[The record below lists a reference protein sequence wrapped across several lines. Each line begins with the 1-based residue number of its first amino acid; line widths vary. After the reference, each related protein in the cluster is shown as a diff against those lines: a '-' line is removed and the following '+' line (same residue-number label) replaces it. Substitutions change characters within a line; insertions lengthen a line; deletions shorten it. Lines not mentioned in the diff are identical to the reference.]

1 MLEKEKTKGNNS
13 VSSKNEVSKERELDQ
28 KSNSLVKIKIS
39 KRKVQKRGRSVS
51 GSPHKSEHEETAVAI
66 LKKEE
71 RKLRKKKK
79 FDSDYE
85 NIEKDPKCDAENLTE
100 IQTEAE
106 LSSGIISSPRL
117 EFGRKHHGRK
127 RKHSEENNAS
137 PALMNRMLAG
147 KTESAKG
154 EKLCERKT
162 HKKQKLIFES
172 NDPVKKR
179 KKAKVNHKLSPGT
192 SVNKVAE
199 ETVDR
204 VSGAIETDATLEHLE
219 RLKVWQQLRRG
230 LEMSRLLLE
239 LIQKRE
245 KHKLAQVS
253 HYSYIA
259 NLTERYKI
267 LNFMLQ
273 FSIFSQPA
281 CHLHPTPETN
291 PLKLKQFS

>member
-1 MLEKEKTKGNNS
+1 MENKSLKILEQEKTKSNNS
-13 VSSKNEVSKERELDQ
+13 VSSKSEVSKDKKLDR
-28 KSNSLVKIKIS
+28 KSNILVKIKIS
-39 KRKVQKRGRSVS
+39 KRKGQKRGRSVS

-85 NIEKDPKCDAENLTE
+85 NIEKDPKFDAENLTE

-106 LSSGIISSPRL
+106 LSSGIISGLRL
-117 EFGRKHHGRK
+117 EFGRKRHGRK
-127 RKHSEENNAS
+127 RKHAEENDAS
-137 PALMNRMLAG
+137 PASMNRMLVG

-154 EKLCERKT
+154 EKHCDRKT

-172 NDPVKKR
+172 NDRVKKR
-179 KKAKVNHKLSPGT
+179 KKVKVDHKVSPGT
-192 SVNKVAE
+192 SVDKVAE
-199 ETVDR
+199 ENVDGL
-204 VSGAIETDATLEHLE
+204 SGAIETDAALEHLE
-219 RLKVWQQLRRG
+219 RLKAWQQLRRG

-253 HYSYIA
+253 RYSYIA
-259 NLTERYKI
+259 N
-267 LNFMLQ
+267 
-273 FSIFSQPA
+273 
-281 CHLHPTPETN
+281 
-291 PLKLKQFS
+291 